1 MAADGSDEDEPSARD
16 RGAFCTPPIPPSTQL
31 LVSSSC
37 LYSVLSAC
45 ASLSFLAGM
54 DAAPFLFWPPLL
66 TAKVEEIMVVLRRE
80 AEELSNTDWLYESN
94 DPDVTSRIKL

>member
-1 MAADGSDEDEPSARD
+1 MRVSLLFGGNGC
-16 RGAFCTPPIPPSTQL
+16 GA
-31 LVSSSC
+31 
-37 LYSVLSAC
+37 
-45 ASLSFLAGM
+45 
-54 DAAPFLFWPPLL
+54 FLFWPPLL